1 MPGLGATGSFVA
13 ATEGLRLPRPRQ
25 LSLCYRTLCAST
37 FRCQFKRAPSTART
51 RVHARSAC
59 FARCVYTWRALAE
72 SPDAARQSRGP
83 TCPGPAS
90 RLCDPA
96 SGESFPSSRTEVR
109 RGKKSATLRSWEA
122 NCPAVQKENLS
133 PQPWEGQ
140 IIFCCREVPE
150 FIHPPTEEHF
160 ECFQVL
166 AIKVLLL
173 KDPGVS
179 FYMDISVQLIWINTK
194 DHSFWIVWYYTR
206 SSTLAWKIPWM
217 EEPGGLQSMGSLRVG
232 HN

>member
-25 LSLCYRTLCAST
+25 LSRCYRTLCAST

-133 PQPWEGQ
+133 PQPWEVN
-140 IIFCCREVPE
+140 IVEYPLYCTDERAEVP
-150 FIHPPTEEHF
+150 
-160 ECFQVL
+160 
-166 AIKVLLL
+166 KVLNSGPVAF
-173 KDPGVS
+173 PGS
-179 FYMDISVQLIWINTK
+179 
-194 DHSFWIVWYYTR
+194 
-206 SSTLAWKIPWM
+206 SSTSSVFSTFSY
-217 EEPGGLQSMGSLRVG
+217 GL
-232 HN
+232 